1 MTADVISLLACQ
13 DARRANDVSCRAG
26 DTRKSLPGERGSAVS
41 IGRVKYLVLVPDGAA
56 DQPLSELGG
65 RTPIE
70 YASMPTFAKLASR
83 AEVGRAAV
91 IPPGFPPGSDVGNMA
106 IMGFDPSRYHTG
118 RAPIEAA
125 AMGIDLADDEVAY
138 RCNLVTVVDGV
149 MADFSAGHIP
159 TELATPIIEAVNAE
173 LSSDGIRFVPGV
185 MYRHIMVAPR
195 ELGEAR
201 CSPPHDISDD
211 PIVLPTGPAAPQ
223 LISLMERSVPIVSSV
238 AAEVGAEATQIWLW
252 GQGTRPQLER
262 FDQRYGVSGGLVTA
276 VDLLRGLGVLTGL
289 DVVEVEGATG
299 YYDTNYEGKRDAA
312 LRHLQDDDFFL
323 LHVEASDEAG
333 HNGDIDAKVKALEN
347 WDSRILEPLLEG
359 LTDMGPYRM
368 LVMPDHP
375 TPVAL
380 KTHTSD
386 PVPYMVV
393 DSTVDGPGGQFTEAF
408 TANAPVQVAYDLLP
422 RMIRSGLK

>member
-1 MTADVISLLACQ
+1 M
-13 DARRANDVSCRAG
+13 
-26 DTRKSLPGERGSAVS
+26 
-41 IGRVKYLVLVPDGAA
+41 
-56 DQPLSELGG
+56 
-65 RTPIE
+65 
-70 YASMPTFAKLASR
+70 
-83 AEVGRAAV
+83 
-91 IPPGFPPGSDVGNMA
+91 
-106 IMGFDPSRYHTG
+106 
-118 RAPIEAA
+118 
-125 AMGIDLADDEVAY
+125 
-138 RCNLVTVVDGV
+138 
-149 MADFSAGHIP
+149 
-159 TELATPIIEAVNAE
+159 
-173 LSSDGIRFVPGV
+173 
-185 MYRHIMVAPR
+185 
-195 ELGEAR
+195 
-201 CSPPHDISDD
+201 
-211 PIVLPTGPAAPQ
+211 
-223 LISLMERSVPIVSSV
+223 
-238 AAEVGAEATQIWLW
+238 W

-386 PVPYMVV
+386 PVPYMMV

>member
-1 MTADVISLLACQ
+1 MRCESSHSGALHADEGRSLAGVTL
-13 DARRANDVSCRAG
+13 RRSEG
-26 DTRKSLPGERGSAVS
+26 TSGS
-41 IGRVKYLVLVPDGAA
+41 IGDVKYLVLVPDGAA
-56 DQPLSELGG
+56 DQPLPELGG
-65 RTPIE
+65 RTPLG

-106 IMGFDPSRYHTG
+106 ILGFDPARYHTG

-138 RCNLVTVVDGV
+138 RCNLVTVRDGV

-159 TELATPIIEAVNAE
+159 TELATPIIEAVNEE
-173 LSSDGIRFVPGV
+173 LGGDGIRFVPGV
-185 MYRHIMVAPR
+185 MYRHIMVAPKD
-195 ELGEAR
+195 LGAAV
-201 CSPPHDISDD
+201 CTPPHDISDD
-211 PIVLPTGPAAPQ
+211 PIVLPTGPAAPR
-223 LISLMERSVPIVSSV
+223 LIDLMERSQSV
-238 AAEVGAEATQIWLW
+238 VARVAGEVGAEATQIWLW
-252 GQGTRPQLER
+252 GQGTRPRLEP
-262 FDQRYGVSGGLVTA
+262 FAERYGVSGGLVTA

-289 DVVEVEGATG
+289 EVVEVDGATG

-312 LRHLQDDDFFL
+312 LAHLQDEDFFL

-333 HNGDIDAKVKALEN
+333 HNGDLEAKVEALEN
-347 WDSRILEPLLEG
+347 WDSRILEPLLDG
-359 LTDMGPYRM
+359 LSGLGPYRI

-386 PVPYMVV
+386 PVPYMMF
-393 DSTVDGPGGQFTEAF
+393 DSTIDGPGGEFNEAY
-408 TANAPVQVAYDLLP
+408 TAQSPVQVAYDLLP
-422 RMIRSGLK
+422 RMIAQGLR